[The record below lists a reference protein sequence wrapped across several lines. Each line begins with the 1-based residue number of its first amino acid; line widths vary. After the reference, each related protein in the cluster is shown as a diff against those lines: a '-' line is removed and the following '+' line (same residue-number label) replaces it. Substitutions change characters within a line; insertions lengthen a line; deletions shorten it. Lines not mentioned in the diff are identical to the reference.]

1 MKTYINPSLK
11 RHNETSMDR
20 NIVLKNKQEIAF
32 MREAGRLNS
41 KALTAVRNSIRPGIT
56 TAELDAIAE
65 DIIRKNGAVP
75 VFKGYPGPYPYPA
88 TLTICINEELVHGIP
103 GNRKLKKGD
112 IVSVDCGTKYKGFV
126 GDSAFSIGVG
136 EITPQAQNLL
146 DITQQSLYEGIKKM
160 RAGNRIGDVS
170 ASIQEYVE
178 GYGLHVTRI
187 YTGHGVG
194 RKMHEGPQLPNYG
207 TPGKGLVLQPG
218 MTIAI
223 EPMVLVG
230 TDKTRVLK
238 DMWTV
243 VSSDGSLTAHF
254 EHTVGVTEGDPVI
267 LTNP

>member
-1 MKTYINPSLK
+1 M
-11 RHNETSMDR
+11 
-20 NIVLKNKQEIAF
+20 
-32 MREAGRLNS
+32 
-41 KALTAVRNSIRPGIT
+41 
-56 TAELDAIAE
+56 
-65 DIIRKNGAVP
+65 
-75 VFKGYPGPYPYPA
+75 
-88 TLTICINEELVHGIP
+88 
-103 GNRKLKKGD
+103 
-112 IVSVDCGTKYKGFV
+112 
-126 GDSAFSIGVG
+126 
-136 EITPQAQNLL
+136 
-146 DITQQSLYEGIKKM
+146 
-160 RAGNRIGDVS
+160 
-170 ASIQEYVE
+170 
-178 GYGLHVTRI
+178 HVTRI